1 MSLFYEIMVRQ
12 RRLYRRLREFFPGVV
27 LNCYEY
33 GVSLSGL
40 EKMVSYPYD
49 GLPDNLKAAS
59 DQLEMNRGL
68 AEIIGRKL
76 DRIYSIAE
84 AEYYL
89 DNYELFLASF
99 AMYRERLQSA
109 ENIIEDLG
117 KHDFVVRSAVGGE
130 GLVELLC
137 DYKSLDLTDKYCP
150 GHAFVRAVVSIP
162 HDRPDVFA
170 SNANR
175 LVACF
180 PASTERELVVNNI
193 PLDDEILAL
202 VDWVRV

>member
-1 MSLFYEIMVRQ
+1 MSLFFEVMVRQ
-12 RRLYRRLREFFPGVV
+12 RRLYRKLREFFPGVV

-89 DNYELFLASF
+89 DNYEVFEASF
-99 AMYRERLQSA
+99 AIFRGRLQSA

-117 KHDFVVRSAVGGE
+117 KNNFVVRRAVCRDGV
-130 GLVELLC
+130 VELLC
-137 DYKSLDLTDKYCP
+137 DYKSLDLSDRYCP
-150 GHAFVRAVVSIP
+150 GHAFRKAVVSIP

-170 SNANR
+170 TNVNR
-175 LVACF
+175 LLESF
-180 PASTERELVVNNI
+180 PASAERASVVNNN
-193 PLDDEILAL
+193 PLDEELLQL
-202 VDWVRV
+202 VNWV